1 MLDIVLTYGSLWF
14 EEAIDAINYLWLG
27 AVLVPVYLVLVSFFF
42 KWKCHTIKVTFS
54 LALKNMLPFIKKD
67 TDDLQPK

>member
-42 KWKCHTIKVTFS
+42 
-54 LALKNMLPFIKKD
+54 
-67 TDDLQPK
+67 